1 MNLLLINLLI
11 LRAAPLTIIFLFKI
25 FPYKIS
31 RATYK
36 SRKPMILCLIALP

>member
-11 LRAAPLTIIFLFKI
+11 LRATDLTIIFLFKI
-25 FPYKIS
+25 FPYKIL

-36 SRKPMILCLIALP
+36 SRKSMILRLIALP